1 MDKKEEITPNDTLLP
16 LERQQRVLELIKE
29 GITIRVSRLSELLD
43 VSEMTI
49 RRDLITLENQGLVER
64 THGGAVL
71 RHERMIDKFHYQ
83 SNIEKNIE
91 VKQRIAQK
99 AATLIEPDDIIYL
112 GEGTTPPLVLRYV
125 DPAMPFTAFTNNLGT
140 LTEIEDKAVELV
152 LLGGSYNPTTHSMAG
167 SLTMEMIRQ
176 VYATKVFLSVDGLS
190 LSAGLTTPDLEI
202 AAIERSMIH
211 HTRGQ
216 VVVMADQSR
225 FGMVA
230 EMVIT
235 PIQRINILI
244 SDQELPDEF
253 RKDLESIGVGIIIA

>member
-71 RHERMIDKFHYQ
+71 RHERVIDKFHYQ
-83 SNIEKNIE
+83 SNVEKNIE

-125 DPAMPFTAFTNNLGT
+125 DPAMSFTAFTNNLGT
-140 LTEIEDKAVELV
+140 LSEIENKAVELV
-152 LLGGSYNPTTHSMAG
+152 LLGGSYNPRTHSMAG

-202 AAIERSMIH
+202 ATIERSMIH

-235 PIQRINILI
+235 PIQRINILV